1 MNLYLRRN
9 NDINRFIRKF
19 YNFKINFIILKSKDR
34 DKYYEIKDNIDEN
47 MSFIKDK
54 LGYDLIIK
62 EDFIKLEKIPSEPKS
77 FMGIPGFTEIEEY
90 IFFMILLMF
99 LEDKNKEEQFV
110 LSNLTEYISINYTNQ
125 KVEWTNFKT
134 RKNLINVI
142 KAAINIGIIEKND
155 GDEESFQKDE
165 NMDVLFENTG
175 ISRYIVRNFKS
186 DIQNINSYEELL
198 ESNDLYFDKSSK
210 RRNSVYRNLLLCPI
224 VYNKGVDDSEYDYI
238 KKYRGSINKELEEN
252 LNWSMDVHKNGA
264 LIVLKNP
271 TNVKDTFPNQ
281 NKKGESEITLII
293 NDKLHNMIK
302 NAELEIKDNDTIII
316 SNERF
321 KNILLNIRTE
331 EGHGFI
337 KKFRECSDEFFI
349 ECIKEYMA
357 DFSMIIEDGE
367 NTIIMPLVSKVIGK
381 YPKDYKGGTHDR

>member
-1 MNLYLRRN
+1 MILIDLLE
-9 NDINRFIRKF
+9 
-19 YNFKINFIILKSKDR
+19 NFIILKSKDR

-125 KVEWTNFKT
+125 NVEWTNFKT
-134 RKNLINVI
+134 RKSLINVI

-302 NAELEIKDNDTIII
+302 NAEFEIKDNDTIII

-321 KNILLNIRTE
+321 KNILLNIRKE

-357 DFSMIIEDGE
+357 DFSMIIEDEE

-381 YPKDYKGGTHDR
+381 YPKDYKGGTDDR

>member
-1 MNLYLRRN
+1 MILIDLLE
-9 NDINRFIRKF
+9 
-19 YNFKINFIILKSKDR
+19 NFIILKSKDR

-321 KNILLNIRTE
+321 KNILLNIRKE

-357 DFSMIIEDGE
+357 DFSMIIEDEE

>member
-1 MNLYLRRN
+1 MILIDLLES
-9 NDINRFIRKF
+9 
-19 YNFKINFIILKSKDR
+19 FIILKSKDR

-321 KNILLNIRTE
+321 KNILLNIRKE

-357 DFSMIIEDGE
+357 DFSMIIEDEE

>member
-1 MNLYLRRN
+1 MILIDLLE
-9 NDINRFIRKF
+9 
-19 YNFKINFIILKSKDR
+19 NFIILKSKDR

-77 FMGIPGFTEIEEY
+77 FMGIPEFTEIEEY

-110 LSNLTEYISINYTNQ
+110 LSNLTEYISINYKNQ

-210 RRNSVYRNLLLCPI
+210 RRNSVYRKLLLCPI
-224 VYNKGVDDSEYDYI
+224 VYNEGVDDSEYDYI

-293 NDKLHNMIK
+293 NDKLYNMIK
-302 NAELEIKDNDTIII
+302 NAEFEIKDNDTIII

-321 KNILLNIRTE
+321 KNILLNIRKE

>member
-1 MNLYLRRN
+1 MILIDLLES
-9 NDINRFIRKF
+9 
-19 YNFKINFIILKSKDR
+19 FIILKSKDR

-238 KKYRGSINKELEEN
+238 KKYRCSINKELEEN

-302 NAELEIKDNDTIII
+302 NAEFEIKDNDTIII

-321 KNILLNIRTE
+321 KNILLNIRKE

-357 DFSMIIEDGE
+357 GFSMIIEEGE

>member
-1 MNLYLRRN
+1 MILIDLLES
-9 NDINRFIRKF
+9 
-19 YNFKINFIILKSKDR
+19 FIILKSKDR

-281 NKKGESEITLII
+281 NKKGESEMTLII

-302 NAELEIKDNDTIII
+302 NAEFEIKDNDTIII

-321 KNILLNIRTE
+321 KNILLNIRKE

-357 DFSMIIEDGE
+357 GFSMIIEEGE

>member
-1 MNLYLRRN
+1 MILIDLLES
-9 NDINRFIRKF
+9 
-19 YNFKINFIILKSKDR
+19 FIILKSKDR

-134 RKNLINVI
+134 RKNLTNVI

-302 NAELEIKDNDTIII
+302 NAEFEIKDNDTIII

-321 KNILLNIRTE
+321 KNILLNIRKE

-357 DFSMIIEDGE
+357 GFSMIIEEGE

>member
-1 MNLYLRRN
+1 MILIDLLES
-9 NDINRFIRKF
+9 
-19 YNFKINFIILKSKDR
+19 FIILKSKDR

-321 KNILLNIRTE
+321 KNILLNIRKE

-349 ECIKEYMA
+349 EFIKEYMA
-357 DFSMIIEDGE
+357 DFSMIIEDEE

>member
-1 MNLYLRRN
+1 MILIDLLE
-9 NDINRFIRKF
+9 
-19 YNFKINFIILKSKDR
+19 NFIILKSKDR

-238 KKYRGSINKELEEN
+238 KKYRGRINKELEEN

>member
-1 MNLYLRRN
+1 MILIDLLE
-9 NDINRFIRKF
+9 
-19 YNFKINFIILKSKDR
+19 NFIILKSKDR

-316 SNERF
+316 PNERF

>member
-1 MNLYLRRN
+1 MILIDLLE
-9 NDINRFIRKF
+9 
-19 YNFKINFIILKSKDR
+19 NFIILKSKDR

-142 KAAINIGIIEKND
+142 KVAINIGIIEKND

-302 NAELEIKDNDTIII
+302 NAEFEIKDNDTIII

-321 KNILLNIRTE
+321 KNILLNIRKE

-337 KKFRECSDEFFI
+337 KKFRECSEEFFI

-357 DFSMIIEDGE
+357 DFSMIIEEGE

>member
-1 MNLYLRRN
+1 MILVDLLE
-9 NDINRFIRKF
+9 
-19 YNFKINFIILKSKDR
+19 NFMILKSKDR
-34 DKYYEIKDNIDEN
+34 DKYYEIKDSIDRN

-62 EDFIKLEKIPSEPKS
+62 EDFIKLEKIPSKPRS

-142 KAAINIGIIEKND
+142 KIAINIGIIEKND

-175 ISRYIVRNFKS
+175 ISRYVVRNFKT

-198 ESNDLYFDKSSK
+198 ESNDLYFDKSNK
-210 RRNSVYRNLLLCPI
+210 RKNSVYRNLLLCPI
-224 VYNKGVDDSEYDYI
+224 VYNKGVNDSDYDYI

-302 NAELEIKDNDTIII
+302 NAEFEIKDNDTIII
-316 SNERF
+316 SNEKF
-321 KNILLNIRTE
+321 KNILLNIRKE

-337 KKFRECSDEFFI
+337 KKFRECSDEFFV

-357 DFSMIIEDGE
+357 DFSLIIEEGE
-367 NTIIMPLVSKVIGK
+367 NIIIMPLVSKVIGK
-381 YPKDYKGGTHDR
+381 YPKDYKGGKHDR

>member
-1 MNLYLRRN
+1 MILIDLLE
-9 NDINRFIRKF
+9 
-19 YNFKINFIILKSKDR
+19 NFIILKSKDR

-224 VYNKGVDDSEYDYI
+224 VYNKGVDDSDYDYI
-238 KKYRGSINKELEEN
+238 KKYRCRINKELEEN

-302 NAELEIKDNDTIII
+302 NAEFKIKDNDTIII

-321 KNILLNIRTE
+321 KNILLNIRKE

-357 DFSMIIEDGE
+357 DFSMIIEDEE

>member
-1 MNLYLRRN
+1 MILIDLLE
-9 NDINRFIRKF
+9 
-19 YNFKINFIILKSKDR
+19 NFMILKSKDR

>member
-1 MNLYLRRN
+1 MILIDLLE
-9 NDINRFIRKF
+9 
-19 YNFKINFIILKSKDR
+19 NFIILKSKDR

-302 NAELEIKDNDTIII
+302 NGYFEIKDNDTIII
-316 SNERF
+316 SNEKF
-321 KNILLNIRTE
+321 KNILLNIRKE

-357 DFSMIIEDGE
+357 DFSMIIEDEE

>member
-1 MNLYLRRN
+1 MILIDLLES
-9 NDINRFIRKF
+9 
-19 YNFKINFIILKSKDR
+19 FIILKSKDR

-302 NAELEIKDNDTIII
+302 NAEFEIKDNDTIII

-321 KNILLNIRTE
+321 KNILLNIRKE

-357 DFSMIIEDGE
+357 GFSMIIEEGE

-381 YPKDYKGGTHDR
+381 YQKDYKGGTHDR

>member
-1 MNLYLRRN
+1 MILIDLLES
-9 NDINRFIRKF
+9 
-19 YNFKINFIILKSKDR
+19 FIILKSKDR

-302 NAELEIKDNDTIII
+302 HAEFEIKDNDTIII

-321 KNILLNIRTE
+321 KNILLNIRKD

>member
-1 MNLYLRRN
+1 MILIDLLE
-9 NDINRFIRKF
+9 
-19 YNFKINFIILKSKDR
+19 NFIILKSKDR

>member
-1 MNLYLRRN
+1 MILIDLLES
-9 NDINRFIRKF
+9 
-19 YNFKINFIILKSKDR
+19 FIILKSKDR

-302 NAELEIKDNDTIII
+302 NAEFEIKDNDTIII

-321 KNILLNIRTE
+321 KNILLNIRKE

-357 DFSMIIEDGE
+357 GFSMIIEEGE

>member
-1 MNLYLRRN
+1 MVG
-9 NDINRFIRKF
+9 K
-19 YNFKINFIILKSKDR
+19 
-34 DKYYEIKDNIDEN
+34 
-47 MSFIKDK
+47 
-54 LGYDLIIK
+54 
-62 EDFIKLEKIPSEPKS
+62 
-77 FMGIPGFTEIEEY
+77 
-90 IFFMILLMF
+90 
-99 LEDKNKEEQFV
+99 
-110 LSNLTEYISINYTNQ
+110 YISINYTNQ

-357 DFSMIIEDGE
+357 DFSMIIEDEE

>member
-1 MNLYLRRN
+1 MILVDLLE
-9 NDINRFIRKF
+9 
-19 YNFKINFIILKSKDR
+19 NFIILKSKDR
-34 DKYYEIKDNIDEN
+34 DKYYEIKDNIDKN

-99 LEDKNKEEQFV
+99 LEDRNKEEQFV

-142 KAAINIGIIEKND
+142 KTAINIGIIEKND

-175 ISRYIVRNFKS
+175 ISRYIVRNFKT

-302 NAELEIKDNDTIII
+302 NEEFEIKDNDTIII
-316 SNERF
+316 SNKKF
-321 KNILLNIRTE
+321 KNILLNIRKE

-357 DFSMIIEDGE
+357 DFSMIIEEEE